1 MSYTREEWLG
11 LNEKNRKKSL
21 NGERPHMEYLVQA
34 QVKMSYLTGVQ
45 EWDIFLSYLQSALD
59 TLKLIQAEKR
69 NALCSPSL
77 VDTNSIM
84 EVKLDLA
91 EVTGQI
97 NLLEGVLA
105 LPKDIMES
113 GERAK
118 ALLG

>member
-1 MSYTREEWLG
+1 MYSREDWLE
-11 LNEKNRKKSL
+11 LNEKNRKKAL
-21 NGERPHMEYLVQA
+21 NGERPYMEYLVQA

-45 EWDIFLSYLQSALD
+45 EWDTFLSYLQSALD
-59 TLKLIQAEKR
+59 ALQIKQSGLR

-113 GERAK
+113 GEKAK